1 MALPGVVVYL
11 LFGRLAR
18 GQGRLAWA
26 AGFGAGFL
34 GILFSALMVS
44 AALTASGEAFSSVA
58 RLVLLAHIPIMFVEG
73 ILTAVI
79 VAFLGRVRPS
89 MLGGANPGMS
99 KEAGR

>member
-1 MALPGVVVYL
+1 MALPAVVVYL
-11 LFGRLAR
+11 LFSRLAQ
-18 GQGRLAWA
+18 GQGRLAWV

-44 AALTASGEAFSSVA
+44 GALAASGEAFSSVA
-58 RLVLLAHIPIMFVEG
+58 RLVIVAHVPIMFVEG

-79 VAFLGRVRPS
+79 VAFLGRVRPA
-89 MLGGANPGMS
+89 MLGGASPGVS